1 MKITAFAGTALAAL
15 LTLSPAA
22 QAHKLWLLP
31 SHTVVSEAQWITVD
45 ASVSNDIFDVDRP
58 FPLEGL
64 SVTGPDGK
72 DAPVDHRF
80 EGHRRSSFD
89 AELSEEGSYRITLF
103 RPMYMAFYQ
112 LDGERHRRR
121 GDSAEALLRE
131 IPDGARDV
139 RLSEVVNRL
148 ETFAT
153 VGAPSAFKP
162 VGKGL
167 ELQPVT
173 HPNDLYTGETA
184 LFRFLIDGEPAPGVE
199 VEVVPGGSRYR
210 DNHGALTATS
220 DDNGEIKLQWPKAGR
235 YHLEAAYSDDRA
247 SHPKAAGR
255 RLQYMGTFE
264 VLPL

>member
-1 MKITAFAGTALAAL
+1 MKITPFAGTALAAL

-72 DAPVDHRF
+72 EAPVDHRF

-103 RPMYMAFYQ
+103 RPMYLAFYQ

-121 GDSAEALLRE
+121 GD
-131 IPDGARDV
+131 
-139 RLSEVVNRL
+139 
-148 ETFAT
+148 
-153 VGAPSAFKP
+153 
-162 VGKGL
+162 
-167 ELQPVT
+167 
-173 HPNDLYTGETA
+173 
-184 LFRFLIDGEPAPGVE
+184 APG
-199 VEVVPGGSRYR
+199 RR
-210 DNHGALTATS
+210 C
-220 DDNGEIKLQWPKAGR
+220 PKS
-235 YHLEAAYSDDRA
+235 AA
-247 SHPKAAGR
+247 
-255 RLQYMGTFE
+255 
-264 VLPL
+264 